1 MNVKRLVLLA
11 SPGEATNISF
21 NALQS
26 FFPPMAVVL
35 EQPLPRTQF
44 LRRRVHKLGWGTV
57 VGQLLFQGT
66 ILPWLRKTA
75 APRKTKI
82 LRDFSLNPA
91 PIPASDITHVDS
103 VNSDSA
109 IATLQGPQP

>member
-44 LRRRVHKLGWGTV
+44 LKKTSSKAGLGHSRRATA
-57 VGQLLFQGT
+57 
-66 ILPWLRKTA
+66 LPGDDPALA
-75 APRKTKI
+75 AKNRSYKENQ
-82 LRDFSLNPA
+82 NP
-91 PIPASDITHVDS
+91 P
-103 VNSDSA
+103 
-109 IATLQGPQP
+109 